1 MQITQDET
9 KQKNPEH
16 SYVYIGKWK
25 TYSKFQQKI
34 LNSMVVEARQSFQLF
49 IKIPG
54 FSKTIELYL
63 DFLMGFRIMLLE
75 LSNHD
80 KTVHKKL
87 FYISHASYLN
97 MRSDNLLNIT
107 PRL

>member
-25 TYSKFQQKI
+25 TYAKFQQKI
-34 LNSMVVEARQSFQLF
+34 LNSMIVEALNCQSFQLF

-63 DFLMGFRIMLLE
+63 DFLMRFRTMLLE
-75 LSNHD
+75 LS
-80 KTVHKKL
+80 
-87 FYISHASYLN
+87 
-97 MRSDNLLNIT
+97 
-107 PRL
+107 